1 MLVCGALVGAAV
13 AAVGWMLGI
22 SYVDYLVAQHRRFG
36 GLSQSGARQQLAL
49 ERFFAM
55 PWNRVVWLASGGVV
69 LALAFVG
76 GLLGFG
82 VLVLV
87 SVVGVAV
94 IGAIVLSD
102 WQQLQSRQA
111 RPMAPSG
118 VQVTGSAVPEAW
130 LYGVRGEHVGHDFRL
145 NSHGLTI
152 GRSADNTLRLRER
165 SVSRHH
171 ALISFGRGRWFLQ
184 DQGSAAGTFV
194 NRHRVKAT
202 ALNNGDRVQIG
213 SEEFEFCLQRPEG
226 SVGAVAWLRG
236 TSGEHAGRVFQLDSR
251 GLRIGRGA
259 SNTVSLADR
268 EVSRRHALICF
279 EQGRWL
285 LQDQASADGT
295 FVNGQRVRATA
306 LKHGDRIR
314 IGPAEFEFRLHR

>member
-1 MLVCGALVGAAV
+1 MACVSFIGATMVT
-13 AAVGWMLGI
+13 VGWMLAI

-36 GLSQSGARQQLAL
+36 GSGQSSARRQLTL

-55 PWNRVVWLASGGVV
+55 PWNRMTWLASGGVV
-69 LALAFVG
+69 LALTFVS
-76 GLLGFG
+76 GLLEFG
-82 VLVLV
+82 ALVLV
-87 SVVGVAV
+87 SVVGIAV

-102 WQQLQSRQA
+102 WPQLQSRQA
-111 RPMAPSG
+111 RPTAPSDA
-118 VQVTGSAVPEAW
+118 QVTGSAVPEAW
-130 LYGVRGEHVGHDFRL
+130 LHGVRGEHVGHDFQL
-145 NSHGLTI
+145 SSHGLTI
-152 GRSADNTLRLRER
+152 GRSADNTLRLGER

-194 NRHRVKAT
+194 NRHQVKAI

-226 SVGAVAWLRG
+226 PVGAVAWLRG
-236 TSGEHAGRVFQLDSR
+236 TSGEHAGRAFQLDSR
-251 GLRIGRGA
+251 GLSIGRGA
-259 SNTVSLADR
+259 SNTVSLANR